1 MVLLRGVPNDHI
13 RIPKTCC
20 KRQVTIDTDSSML
33 SFPDEII
40 QKYKLEEGENVD
52 ESTKKDALK
61 QNIINTA
68 DAIGETVDNSF
79 HHWAIRAFN
88 APEHRTK
95 YLTSDREVVA
105 DSALFLGKKRYVM
118 HVIDDEGK
126 ASDKLKIMGVE
137 LKRSSTSDFLKEV
150 LESVVVAI
158 LDGKDSGDVFSI
170 IDHYKKDIENRSIE
184 EIAVPSSCK
193 TLNKATEQYEQTGTL
208 KGLHITAKSALIYN
222 LRRTVSDP
230 KINAGDKVYM
240 LYVQEKEKSIAFPV
254 DDICPQWV
262 RDIPVDY
269 DKMWEKVEN
278 AVMNYIVAMKWD
290 YKSQRAMIRE
300 DLFGF

>member
-1 MVLLRGVPNDHI
+1 
-13 RIPKTCC
+13 
-20 KRQVTIDTDSSML
+20 ML
-33 SFPDEII
+33 SFPTEII
-40 QKYKLEEGENVD
+40 SHLTPDNEN
-52 ESTKKDALK
+52 EQSLQ

-68 DAIGETVDNSF
+68 DTIGETVDNSF
-79 HHWAIRAFN
+79 HDWAIRAFN

-95 YLTSDREVVA
+95 YLTSEREVVA
-105 DSALFLGKKRYVM
+105 DSALFLGKKRYIM

-126 ASDKLKIMGVE
+126 ESDKLKIMGVE
-137 LKRSSTSDFLKEV
+137 LKRSSASDFLKEV
-150 LESVVVAI
+150 LESVIRAI
-158 LDGKDSGDVFSI
+158 LEGQDSGDVFSI
-170 IDHYKKDIENRSIE
+170 IDHYKKDIENRGIE
-184 EIAVPSSCK
+184 EIAVPSTCK

-222 LRRTVSDP
+222 LRRSLSDP
-230 KINAGDKVYM
+230 KVNAGDKVYM
-240 LYVQEKEKSIAFPV
+240 LYVQEKEGSIAFPV
-254 DDICPQWV
+254 DDVCPQWV

-278 AVMNYIVAMKWD
+278 AVMNYIIAMKWD